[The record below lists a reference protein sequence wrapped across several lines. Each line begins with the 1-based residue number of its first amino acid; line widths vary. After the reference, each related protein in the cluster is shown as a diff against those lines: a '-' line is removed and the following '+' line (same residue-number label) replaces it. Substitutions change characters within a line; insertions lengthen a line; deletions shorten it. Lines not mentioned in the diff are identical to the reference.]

1 MRKLQEKR
9 ELRRIAVTSILM
21 AVLVSAGIL
30 TGRIISRYTSG
41 AKVQSQVEALFYG
54 TDMDSAVAES
64 KGTKDCAY
72 DGIPTSEF
80 GTNLPEAE
88 QSLSEPSEPEQ
99 ISDPERQVFIYTKTE
114 DIPDYDFAALLAI
127 NPDVKGWLYIPAA
140 EIDNPVVQ
148 AEDNDYYLHR
158 NIYGEEEYEG
168 TFFFDHRCIWGESRN
183 CVIYGHAMLDGSM
196 MYKLRNLLNQ
206 ETADEN
212 PAFLYI
218 TPEHVYECQIFSVY
232 RTTIYDDYIWF
243 QFFGDDDFLDY
254 VEMMKN
260 KSEVSFPDCG
270 ITSEDSILTISTCNR
285 SLINDG
291 TGRMAVYAKI
301 VRIR

>member
-1 MRKLQEKR
+1 
-9 ELRRIAVTSILM
+9 
-21 AVLVSAGIL
+21 
-30 TGRIISRYTSG
+30 
-41 AKVQSQVEALFYG
+41 
-54 TDMDSAVAES
+54 
-64 KGTKDCAY
+64 
-72 DGIPTSEF
+72 
-80 GTNLPEAE
+80 
-88 QSLSEPSEPEQ
+88 
-99 ISDPERQVFIYTKTE
+99 
-114 DIPDYDFAALLAI
+114 
-127 NPDVKGWLYIPAA
+127 
-140 EIDNPVVQ
+140 
-148 AEDNDYYLHR
+148 
-158 NIYGEEEYEG
+158 
-168 TFFFDHRCIWGESRN
+168 
-183 CVIYGHAMLDGSM
+183 MLDGSM

-270 ITSEDSILTISTCNR
+270 ITAEDSILTISTCNR